1 MDIMALAAT
10 LILLAVGAVN
20 LIPGLVALLPDR
32 MVALYGVGVD
42 GGSLSLLMRHRAV
55 LLACVGLGLGVAAFV
70 HALRLPALA
79 FAAISK
85 LSFLS
90 LYVMTPSLTSEL
102 RRVAAVD
109 VVALVLLAVAALL
122 G

>member
-1 MDIMALAAT
+1 MDIKALAAT
-10 LILLAVGAVN
+10 LILLTVGVVN
-20 LIPGLVALLPDR
+20 LIPGVVALLPDR

-42 GGSLSLLMRHRAV
+42 GASMALLMRHRAV

-70 HALRLPALA
+70 PALRPPALA
-79 FAAISK
+79 FAALSK
-85 LSFLS
+85 LSFLA
-90 LYVMTPSLTSEL
+90 LYLMMPGLTVEL

-122 G
+122 R